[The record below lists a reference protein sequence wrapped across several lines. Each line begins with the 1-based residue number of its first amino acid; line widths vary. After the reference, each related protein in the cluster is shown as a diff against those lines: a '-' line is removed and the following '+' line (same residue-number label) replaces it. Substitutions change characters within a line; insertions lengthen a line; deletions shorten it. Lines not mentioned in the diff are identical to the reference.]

1 MELLLWLQQLR
12 TENGASAMM
21 VISALADEVTVIAVV
36 CLILWCVDKREGYR
50 MGLVYFL
57 GGVVNQLLKVTLA
70 VERPWVRDGRIQP
83 YEGALPR
90 ATGYSFPSGHTAS
103 ITMIA
108 TETMLWLRRR
118 ALYVLGGL
126 LISLVMIS
134 RLYLGVHTPQDVL
147 ASLAI
152 SLIMV
157 LLARSAMAVLEKSER
172 GRYGVYAAALLLVG
186 ITVGATVYRAQHG
199 TSIALAADACKTAGA
214 ALGFLVGWEVERRYV
229 HAQTQA
235 PWWGQAAK
243 YLVGLALSLAIK
255 SGLKAVLGTALWA
268 DGLRYGL
275 LVLWVVAAYPAI
287 FTRVFRKR

>member
-57 GGVVNQLLKVTLA
+57 GGVVNQLLKVALA
-70 VERPWVRDGRIQP
+70 VERPWIRDGRIQP
-83 YEGALPR
+83 YESALTR

-103 ITMIA
+103 ITMIM
-108 TETMLWLRRR
+108 TEIMLWLRRR
-118 ALYVLGGL
+118 ALYVAGGVIIL
-126 LISLVMIS
+126 SVMVS

-152 SLIMV
+152 SLVMV
-157 LLARSAMAVLEKSER
+157 LLARSAMAVLEQSER
-172 GRYGVYAAALLLVG
+172 GRYGAYAAALLLTGIMVG
-186 ITVGATVYRAQHG
+186 VTAFRTQQG
-199 TSIALAADACKTAGA
+199 TSAALAADACKTAGA
-214 ALGFLVGWEVERRYV
+214 ALGFFVGWEVERRYV

-243 YLVGLALSLAIK
+243 YVVGLALSLAIK
-255 SGLKAVLGTALWA
+255 SGLKYALGTALWA

-275 LVLWVVAAYPAI
+275 VVLWVVAVYPAI
-287 FTRVFRKR
+287 FTRIFRKR